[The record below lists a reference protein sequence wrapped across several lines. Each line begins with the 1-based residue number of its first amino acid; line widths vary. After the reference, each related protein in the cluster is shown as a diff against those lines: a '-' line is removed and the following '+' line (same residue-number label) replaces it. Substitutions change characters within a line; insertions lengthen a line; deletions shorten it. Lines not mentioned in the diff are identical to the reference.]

1 MLFFLTQ
8 TLIQHEALPE
18 FVPFKFID
26 SEMVFDGLLLVT
38 RLPLFPFVAL
48 EEGGPEEVLF
58 WSSWGAA
65 WVLSS
70 ASVDIDGKKESAKSN
85 KWKRSY

>member
-1 MLFFLTQ
+1 MGENEKRFYNSYV
-8 TLIQHEALPE
+8 IQHEALPE

-58 WSSWGAA
+58 WSS
-65 WVLSS
+65 
-70 ASVDIDGKKESAKSN
+70 
-85 KWKRSY
+85 